1 MEGVDATVYTALIGC
16 PVLVS
21 IVTPCLNAA
30 RWLGETLASVRE
42 QDHAQVEH
50 IVVDGGSTDGTLDL
64 LRAAPGVDWTT
75 GRDASMYDAIN
86 RGFRRARGEV
96 LAYQN
101 ADDRYAGPDAV
112 ARAVALFEAHPEA
125 DVVYGGFRF
134 VDEEGRMLEE
144 PPLPEFDLALL
155 ARCNFVPP
163 HSTFVRRR
171 VVHDE
176 GFWLD
181 PTLRY
186 AGDWEWFLRMAQ
198 AGKRFVRLPAVVS
211 EFRRHAAGASA
222 TIGWSALLAEWWRI
236 CRARR
241 VSFPRLVWHE
251 AFYGPWRRRTAT
263 ASAARAPRRS

>member
-1 MEGVDATVYTALIGC
+1 
-16 PVLVS
+16 VLVS

-30 RWLGETLASVRE
+30 RYLEETLASVRA
-42 QDHAQVEH
+42 QDHPDVEH

-64 LRAAPGVDWTT
+64 LRAAPGIDWTT

-86 RGFRRARGEV
+86 KGFRRARGEV

-101 ADDRYAGPDAV
+101 ADDRYAGPEALS
-112 ARAVALFEAHPEA
+112 RAVALFQARPEA

-134 VDEEGRMLEE
+134 VDEGGRTLEE
-144 PPLPEFDLALL
+144 PALPEFDLGLL
-155 ARCNFVPP
+155 QRCNFVPP

-186 AGDWEWFLRMAQ
+186 AGDWDWFLRMAQ

-211 EFRRHAAGASA
+211 EFRRHAAAASA
-222 TIGWSALLAEWWRI
+222 TIGWSALLSEWRRI
-236 CRARR
+236 CRARG

-251 AFYGPWRRRTAT
+251 AFYGPWRRRQESRRT
-263 ASAARAPRRS
+263 PRSKG

>member
-1 MEGVDATVYTALIGC
+1 
-16 PVLVS
+16 VLVS
-21 IVTPCLNAA
+21 IVTPCLNAD
-30 RWLGETLASVRE
+30 RYLKETLESVRS
-42 QDHAQVEH
+42 QDHPRLEH
-50 IVVDGGSTDGTLDL
+50 VVVDGGSTDGTLDL

-86 RGFRRARGEV
+86 KGFRRARGDV

-101 ADDRYAGPDAV
+101 ADDRYASADAV
-112 ARAVALFEAHPEA
+112 SRAVALFQAHPEA

-134 VDEEGRMLEE
+134 VDEEGRTLEE

-155 ARCNFVPP
+155 ARTNFVPP

-211 EFRRHAAGASA
+211 EFRRHPGAASA

-251 AFYGPWRRRTAT
+251 AFYGPWRRRAAT